1 MSMLRRCPVPSLPPQ
16 QSRRPAIRG
25 LALLIAPLAA
35 VLLSPPFAALVA
47 KPGQAGAAQRLRFS
61 QSSRAPLLRSHLQ
74 LLIRPSDRSGPVAAL
89 LLEWPA
95 RFDGRLLLDS
105 LRLCRM
111 AIPPQVTLSRCVE
124 ELPARVEQ
132 LGPGSLRVVP
142 ERPLAGESVDG
153 VSLLLFN
160 PSRAGLYPV
169 RLRVSQAADPAAES
183 VPLGSWWIPID
194 SNGD

>member
-1 MSMLRRCPVPSLPPQ
+1 MP
-16 QSRRPAIRG
+16 SRRSLIHG
-25 LALLIAPLAA
+25 LAVLIASLLAVLLAPPLAA
-35 VLLSPPFAALVA
+35 PASDGREGL
-47 KPGQAGAAQRLRFS
+47 RLRFS
-61 QSSRAPLLRSHLQ
+61 QSTRAPLLRSHLQ
-74 LLIRPSDRSGPVAAL
+74 LLIRPSDRSGPVAVL

-111 AIPPQVTLSRCVE
+111 AIPPQVALSRCVE
-124 ELPARVEQ
+124 ERPARVEW

-142 ERPLAGESVDG
+142 ERPLEGESVDG

-169 RLRVSQAADPAAES
+169 RLLVSPVADPAAEP
-183 VPLGSWWIPID
+183 VPLGSWWIPIASD
-194 SNGD
+194 DD